1 MAAVTKKTVAEAK
14 TAVVETKAAVA
25 KEEAAVAKLDWE
37 AERKRSGALSEAAL
51 QLKARMTEANRAYTI
66 ALDAHR
72 GAVDAYRA
80 CLSSAVRPGACECA
94 RVEGGANVLVCV
106 FALIRSYFF
115 ERGCYVGG
123 DHHA

>member
-1 MAAVTKKTVAEAK
+1 MEDKLNDSMAAVTKKTVAEAK

-25 KEEAAVAKLDWE
+25 KEEAAVAKEEAAVAKEGAAVAKLDWE

-72 GAVDAYRA
+72 GAVDGYRA
-80 CLSSAVRPGACECA
+80 YLPSAVRAGAW
-94 RVEGGANVLVCV
+94 EGGGVRM
-106 FALIRSYFF
+106 AL
-115 ERGCYVGG
+115 
-123 DHHA
+123 